1 MKTYKEYVEKGFLG
15 FPERYLKNGDEIDI
29 ELAAALIDRTDMD
42 VADLETWNA
51 GLLQNPHP
59 ADIVGDAGIFDT
71 VCRRNW
77 LKPFVYKGQCFAGR
91 EGNRNPQMSRYIYV
105 CGPAESESTEK
116 CSIETRIEECCDII
130 LDEGDIPIVAPYVY
144 LEGKLSNVAFM
155 KELDLEFLKKADG
168 MFVLLE
174 HGQISEEMLRKIR
187 YAANH
192 LGIPIEVIGCL
203 RGRKE
208 R

>member
-1 MKTYKEYVEKGFLG
+1 M
-15 FPERYLKNGDEIDI
+15 
-29 ELAAALIDRTDMD
+29 A
-42 VADLETWNA
+42 
-51 GLLQNPHP
+51 PH
-59 ADIVGDAGIFDT
+59 
-71 VCRRNW
+71 
-77 LKPFVYKGQCFAGR
+77 
-91 EGNRNPQMSRYIYV
+91 
-105 CGPAESESTEK
+105 
-116 CSIETRIEECCDII
+116 
-130 LDEGDIPIVAPYVY
+130 VY

-174 HGQISEEMLRKIR
+174 HGQISEEMLREIR